1 VFGLDWPDCELVR
14 GRRDQG
20 APQWTR
26 PRELAP
32 PKAGSR
38 RVVPISDKLVLYL
51 LELKMRS
58 ADKSGPVFAS
68 SRVGGRLSHRNIQR
82 RGFEPAALA
91 AGLEGVTLHSVP
103 KPAPKPSNQRDLQTP
118 LREKPAL
125 RVGFSHGRGWVRT
138 SDLPRVKRALS
149 R

>member
-1 VFGLDWPDCELVR
+1 
-14 GRRDQG
+14 
-20 APQWTR
+20 
-26 PRELAP
+26 LAP

-58 ADKSGPVFAS
+58 ADKSAPVFAS
-68 SRVGGRLSHRNIQR
+68 SRVGGRLSHRNVPR
-82 RGFEPAALA
+82 RGFEPAVLA
-91 AGLEGVTLHSVP
+91 AGLEDVTLHSVP